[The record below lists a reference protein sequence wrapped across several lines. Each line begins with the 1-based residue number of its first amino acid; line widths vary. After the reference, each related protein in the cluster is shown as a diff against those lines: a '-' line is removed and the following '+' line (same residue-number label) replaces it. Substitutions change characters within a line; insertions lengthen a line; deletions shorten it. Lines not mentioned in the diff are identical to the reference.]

1 MATTLE
7 SIALVVPLAERDG
20 VIRVGSTRVS
30 LESVLVAFNQGST
43 PEEIVEQYPSI
54 SLPDV
59 FAVIAYYLQNRSQL
73 DSYLAEQ
80 RNRRSQVERDLE
92 VRYDISGFRKRLLD
106 RRGNP

>member
-7 SIALVVPLAERDG
+7 SIALVVPLTERDG

-43 PEEIVEQYPSI
+43 PGDIAEQYPSI

-59 FAVIAYYLQNRSQL
+59 FTVIAYYLQNRSQL

-92 VRYDISGFRKRLLD
+92 VRYDVSGFRRRLLD

>member
-92 VRYDISGFRKRLLD
+92 VRYDVSGFRKRLLD